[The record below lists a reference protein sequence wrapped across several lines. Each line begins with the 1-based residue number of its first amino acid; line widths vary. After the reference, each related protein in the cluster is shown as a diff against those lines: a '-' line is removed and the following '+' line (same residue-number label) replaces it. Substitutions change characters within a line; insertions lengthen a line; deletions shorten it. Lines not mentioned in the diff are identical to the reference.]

1 MLPKNNQGSVL
12 IRVIVVLVVIAG
24 AAVAFFLSTQ
34 RTARVKAASR
44 DTAVDA
50 VTGSVMISAD
60 GGYRD
65 LPSEAPG
72 KVVEC
77 NIKPGSHFK
86 KGDVLVKLDTTD
98 LQRLKDEANRKY
110 DSDKARAK
118 IILDNPEKNVA
129 TVKLAN
135 AKRLF
140 SLGNVSEDDVNTVQ
154 RALDAINTKLNLTEF
169 DDKKSDDDYKVAMD
183 GYDLLLKKME
193 VRAPFD
199 GAIESALTWEGALIT
214 VGTPVA
220 KVYSHARIVA
230 AKIGEESFGRLKVG
244 QSARLRLLT
253 YGSRNYD
260 ATVSELLPTAD
271 DAQRFTVYLDVTD
284 VKVAPELLPELL
296 KPGSSGEVT
305 ITVGQRPNAVMIQRR
320 GLFDA
325 NKVFVVKDGVVQ
337 KREVEVGFVAL
348 NIVEIRKGIEVGD
361 HVIVDRIEEFRD
373 GQRVR
378 VEVEN

>member
-1 MLPKNNQGSVL
+1 MRPKNNQGSVL
-12 IRVIVVLVVIAG
+12 VRVIIVLVVFAG

-65 LPSEAPG
+65 LPSEAAG
-72 KVVEC
+72 KVAEC

-86 KGDVLVKLDTTD
+86 KGDVLVKLDTTE
-98 LQRLKDEANRKY
+98 LQRTKDETDRKY
-110 DSDKARAK
+110 KSDKARAK
-118 IILDNPEKNVA
+118 IILDNNPEKKVA
-129 TVKLAN
+129 TEKLAN

-140 SLGNVSEDDVNTVQ
+140 LLGNASDDEVNTAQ
-154 RALDAINTKLNLTEF
+154 RALDAITTKLSLTDF
-169 DDKKSDDDYKVAMD
+169 DDKKGEEDYRLANE

-199 GAIESALTWEGALIT
+199 GTIEGALTWEGALIT

-220 KVYSHARIVA
+220 RVFSRSRVVA
-230 AKIGEESFGRLKVG
+230 AKIGEESFGRVKVG

-253 YGSRNYD
+253 YGSQNYE

-271 DAQRFTVYLDVTD
+271 DAQRFTVYLDV
-284 VKVAPELLPELL
+284 KVDPDLL

-305 ITVGQRPNAVMIQRR
+305 ITVAQRPNAVMIQRR

-325 NKVFVVKDGVVQ
+325 NKLFVVKDGRVQ

-361 HVIVDRIEEFRD
+361 QVIVDRLEEFRA